1 MEPIFKAPEKEH
13 VFGGDKNLQDIDKYL
28 RPILEKLGFEIVAV
42 KETQTKESEVV
53 GNAQWLFYKGHPA
66 VRIKCQMAVIDYV
79 EQVQGR
85 VRYDMP
91 ATIVKST
98 REEDRIAYT
107 LEKLGGEDMY
117 VLLYVKTGW
126 FVFFKYADI
135 PSKYWHMSY
144 RHKGKKLNRM
154 YVTPEYLNG
163 TLRYINMLKDTLTET
178 FLKHVKNEIN
188 KR

>member
-28 RPILEKLGFEIVAV
+28 RPILKRAGFTLTAV
-42 KETQTKESEVV
+42 KETPTKESEVI
-53 GNAQWLFYKGHPA
+53 GNTQWITAEEYPTF
-66 VRIKCQMAVIDYV
+66 RIKCQMAVVDAV

-91 ATIVKST
+91 ASIVQST
-98 REEDRIAYT
+98 TEAERIAYT
-107 LEKLGGEDMY
+107 LEKLGGEGVC

-126 FVFFKYADI
+126 FVFFKYGDI
-135 PSKYWHMSY
+135 PAKYWHMSY

-154 YVTPEYLNG
+154 YVTPEYMNG
-163 TLRYINMLKDTLTET
+163 TLRYISMLKEIL
-178 FLKHVKNEIN
+178 LNHIKNENN
-188 KR
+188 KG